1 MKKIFSIITLLVLVT
16 IIAQSSFAFDKQSQ
30 SGGQSNY
37 KPDKNDTPDPKENPY
52 QPIPLQTHITPNG
65 VQWGQAS
72 GEASRWNFNTDVVN
86 KTGKVIPKGALVEY
100 TYSSNLPG
108 YFQTNQGGKSS
119 IKGSIVLKEALAP
132 NAPLFIGTVVFVT
145 TKNPANIICK
155 ANYMKKK

>member
-65 VQWGQAS
+65 VQWGQTS
-72 GEASRWNFNTDVVN
+72 GEASRWNFNTDVIN

-108 YFQTNQGGKSS
+108 YFQ
-119 IKGSIVLKEALAP
+119 
-132 NAPLFIGTVVFVT
+132 
-145 TKNPANIICK
+145 
-155 ANYMKKK
+155 